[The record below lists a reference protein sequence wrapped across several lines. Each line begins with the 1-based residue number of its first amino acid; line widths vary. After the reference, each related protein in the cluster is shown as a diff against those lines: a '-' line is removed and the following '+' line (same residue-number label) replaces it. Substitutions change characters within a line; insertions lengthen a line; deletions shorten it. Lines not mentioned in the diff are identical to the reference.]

1 MHFLCRPLHQSWW
14 LLIGKSERIKFRR
27 LSCSMDASSNFPVHN
42 IGSASSLVGI
52 ALQWKTSVL
61 LIFFSPYFYFLFL
74 CILYKKL
81 NLPILKS
88 IQFQF
93 QEMILVH
100 GWRLGQ
106 SLNKYNYWYLDRQA
120 IAMLKYSSFIRRNKY
135 KYHNRWDDTKLVLPT
150 MTFFLSRK
158 KFYQGHHSTENT
170 PYI

>member
-1 MHFLCRPLHQSWW
+1 MHFLWRAFASIMMIVDWKVRADKIPPPQLLHGCIFKLPSQHW
-14 LLIGKSERIKFRR
+14 LCF
-27 LSCSMDASSNFPVHN
+27 LSGWHCTAMKNICSAD
-42 IGSASSLVGI
+42 
-52 ALQWKTSVL
+52 
-61 LIFFSPYFYFLFL
+61 FFPYFYFPFL

-135 KYHNRWDDTKLVLPT
+135 KYHNRLDDTNND
-150 MTFFLSRK
+150 FLSRK

>member
-1 MHFLCRPLHQSWW
+1 MGLFFHSSVVESLLWTSWIKCAFPMHQYFASIMMIVDWKVRADKIPPPQ
-14 LLIGKSERIKFRR
+14 LLQ
-27 LSCSMDASSNFPVHN
+27 CSMDASSNFPHK

-52 ALQWKTSVL
+52 ADCTAMKNICSAD
-61 LIFFSPYFYFLFL
+61 FFPYFYFPFL

-135 KYHNRWDDTKLVLPT
+135 K
-150 MTFFLSRK
+150 
-158 KFYQGHHSTENT
+158 
-170 PYI
+170 

>member
-1 MHFLCRPLHQSWW
+1 MDTCSTLISTLKVYHERGRFFHSSVVESLLWTSWIKCAFPMEAFASIMMIVDWKVRADKIPPPQLLHGCIFKLPSQHWLCFLSGWHCTAMKN
-14 LLIGKSERIKFRR
+14 I
-27 LSCSMDASSNFPVHN
+27 CSAD
-42 IGSASSLVGI
+42 
-52 ALQWKTSVL
+52 
-61 LIFFSPYFYFLFL
+61 FFPYFYFPFL

-100 GWRLGQ
+100 GWWLGQ

-135 KYHNRWDDTKLVLPT
+135 N
-150 MTFFLSRK
+150 
-158 KFYQGHHSTENT
+158 
-170 PYI
+170 